1 MREKCNEL
9 LERIEDQEL
18 TVLELTLMI
27 AVAFL
32 SGLVLGMIFSPKK
45 HVVIG
50 SNNGNNSPGCLTLDT
65 TDEDEEDEAA
75 EE

>member
-1 MREKCNEL
+1 MKEKFDEIMEQMEDGEL
-9 LERIEDQEL
+9 SLMEL
-18 TVLELTLMI
+18 VLLV

-50 SNNGNNSPGCLTLDT
+50 SNNGNNSPGCLTFDT
-65 TDEDEEDEAA
+65 TDEDEDEDD